1 MPDQNVLLAR
11 QPIYDTQQNLV
22 AYELLFRPESKGDMP
37 SFDGNIATSRV
48 LLNAFTEGDIEKI
61 TGGTPAFVNFTKEL
75 LLSPPP
81 FNPEHIVV
89 EVLEDIIIDD
99 DVISAV
105 KNLKQKGYKIA
116 LDDFVMDERYKP
128 LLPLADIIKLELP
141 AMSAEELKHAINHL
155 KQFSTSLLA
164 EKIETI
170 EDYKLCKDLGCDL
183 FQGYFLSKPEIIK
196 GRKLPQNK
204 LAVLQLI
211 GELQNPAVNVTELNA
226 IISKDPTL
234 SFKLLKLV
242 NSAAYRRART
252 IESIHMA
259 VMMIGISKIK
269 SWSSL
274 LALSKMEDKP
284 IALRQISLAR
294 AKLCEL
300 LSKKLSP
307 EQGDLYFTT
316 GLLSSLDA
324 YFDTPL
330 KELLLS
336 IPLEGTISDA
346 LVHYRGKAGLAVHTA
361 KHYEQS
367 KWQAIHWNLLER
379 FDISK
384 IELNKLYVES
394 VIWAGEHAEE

>member
-11 QPIYDTQQNLV
+11 QPIYDAKQNLV
-22 AYELLFRPESKGDMP
+22 AYELLFRPENKGDMP
-37 SFDGNIATSRV
+37 NFDGNIATSRV
-48 LLNAFTEGDIEKI
+48 LLNAFTEGDIEKV

-75 LLSPPP
+75 LLTPPP

-89 EVLEDIIIDD
+89 EVLEDIHIDD
-99 DVISAV
+99 EVIRAI
-105 KNLKQKGYKIA
+105 KTLKQKGYRIA

-128 LLPLADIIKLELP
+128 LLPMADIIKLELP
-141 AMSAEELKHAINHL
+141 AMEQSELKSTISCL
-155 KQFSTSLLA
+155 KKFETALLA

-170 EDYKLCKDLGCDL
+170 EEYRECKELGCDL

-211 GELQNPAVNVTELNA
+211 GELQNPTVNITELNK

-242 NSAAYRRART
+242 NSASYRRAKA

-259 VMMIGISKIK
+259 VMMLGISKIK

-284 IALRQISLAR
+284 IALRQIALTR

-300 LSKKLSP
+300 LSSRLSP
-307 EQGDLYFTT
+307 EQADLYFTT

-336 IPLEGTISDA
+336 IPLEGTISEA
-346 LVHYRGKAGLAVHTA
+346 LLHYRGKAGLAIHTA
-361 KHYEQS
+361 KLYEQS
-367 KWQAIHWNLLER
+367 KWQSIHWNLLEK
-379 FDISK
+379 FHISK
-384 IELNKLYVES
+384 LDLNKMFVES
-394 VIWAGEHAEE
+394 ASWANEHTGF

>member
-1 MPDQNVLLAR
+1 MTEQNVLLAR
-11 QPIYDTQQNLV
+11 QPIYDTQQELV
-22 AYELLFRPESKGDMP
+22 AYELLFRPEDKCDMP
-37 SFDGNIATSRV
+37 NFDGNIATSRV
-48 LLNAFTEGDIEKI
+48 LLNAFTEGDIEKV
-61 TGGTPAFVNFTKEL
+61 TGNKPAFVNFTKEL
-75 LLSPPP
+75 LLAPPP
-81 FNPEHIVV
+81 FNPELIVV
-89 EVLEDIIIDD
+89 EVLEDIIIDT
-99 DVISAV
+99 DVVDAI
-105 KNLKQKGYKIA
+105 KNLKHKGYRIA

-141 AMSAEELKHAINHL
+141 AMNADELKSAINHL
-155 KQFSTSLLA
+155 RQFSNTLLA

-170 EDYKLCKDLGCDL
+170 KDYNLCKGLGCDL

-196 GRKLPQNK
+196 GQKLPQNK

-211 GELQNPAVNVTELNA
+211 SELQNPAVNVTELNA

-242 NSAAYRRART
+242 NSAAYRRAVT
-252 IESIHMA
+252 IDSIHMA

-274 LALSKMEDKP
+274 LALSKMDDKP
-284 IALRQISLAR
+284 VSLRQISLAR
-294 AKLCEL
+294 ARLCEL
-300 LSKKLSP
+300 LSQKLSP
-307 EQGDLYFTT
+307 DQPDLYFTT
-316 GLLSSLDA
+316 GLLSSLDI

-336 IPLEGTISDA
+336 LPLEATISDA
-346 LVHYRGKAGLAVHTA
+346 LIHYRGKAGLAIHTA

-379 FDISK
+379 FGISK
-384 IELNKLYVES
+384 IDLNRMYIES
-394 VIWAGEHAEE
+394 VTWAGKHTEE

>member
-22 AYELLFRPESKGDMP
+22 AYELLFRPEDKADMP

-61 TGGTPAFVNFTKEL
+61 TGGAPAFVNFTKEL

-89 EVLEDIIIDD
+89 EVLEDIIIDE
-99 DVISAV
+99 DVVNAI

-128 LLPLADIIKLELP
+128 LLPLADVIKLELP
-141 AMSAEELKHAINHL
+141 AMNAEELKSAIGYL
-155 KQFSTSLLA
+155 KRFSTSLLA

-211 GELQNPAVNVTELNA
+211 GELQDPAVNVNELNA

-274 LALSKMEDKP
+274 LALSKMDDKP
-284 IALRQISLAR
+284 VALRQISLAR

-300 LSKKLSP
+300 LSEKLSP
-307 EQGDLYFTT
+307 DQGDLYFTT

-330 KELLLS
+330 KKLLLS

-346 LVHYRGKAGLAVHTA
+346 LAHYRGKAGLAVHTA

-379 FDISK
+379 FGISK
-384 IELNKLYVES
+384 VELNKLYVES
-394 VIWAGEHAEE
+394 VIWAGEHTEE

>member
-1 MPDQNVLLAR
+1 MV
-11 QPIYDTQQNLV
+11 
-22 AYELLFRPESKGDMP
+22 
-37 SFDGNIATSRV
+37 IA
-48 LLNAFTEGDIEKI
+48 I
-61 TGGTPAFVNFTKEL
+61 
-75 LLSPPP
+75 
-81 FNPEHIVV
+81 
-89 EVLEDIIIDD
+89 
-99 DVISAV
+99 
-105 KNLKQKGYKIA
+105 KNLKRQGYRIA
-116 LDDFVMDERYKP
+116 LDDFVMEERYKP

-141 AMSAEELKHAINHL
+141 AMSAAELKGTITHL
-155 KQFSTSLLA
+155 KTFSASLLA
-164 EKIETI
+164 EKIETMA
-170 EDYKLCKDLGCDL
+170 EYKLCKDLGCDL
-183 FQGYFLSKPEIIK
+183 FQGYFLSKPEIVK

-211 GELQNPAVNVTELNA
+211 GELQNPAVNVTQLNE

-259 VMMIGISKIK
+259 VMMLGISKIK

-300 LSKKLSP
+300 LSAKLSP
-307 EQGDLYFTT
+307 EQSDLYFTT
-316 GLLSSLDA
+316 GLLSSLDV

-346 LVHYRGKAGLAVHTA
+346 LIHYRGKAGLALHTA

-367 KWQAIHWNLLER
+367 KWQAIHWNLLEK
-379 FDISK
+379 FNISK
-384 IELNKLYVES
+384 LELNQLYIES
-394 VIWAGEHAEE
+394 AVWAGEHAEE